1 MKILLLGAAGFTG
14 RAAAVELARRDDVG
28 ELILVDYVIRDAKR
42 LAKALSPKCRWAMAD
57 VGKAP
62 ELSRLL
68 EGIDAVANAVGPCA
82 EYEKSVLLACA
93 SSGVA
98 AASIGDG
105 TIEAVDRREVD
116 AAFRAAGAPAVVGC
130 GWMPGWTELLTAHF
144 LGPGD
149 AGLDPALPGSLVR
162 YLFFSPARFG
172 GYAFLRW
179 VVNGIAA
186 YAAAPAG
193 APAGS
198 YFSLPDG
205 SLIGVPGG
213 KTGKRMRMLV
223 RTLGTLGAVGKEFAA
238 ALLLW
243 TRGGMSEPPGTP
255 AAVAGVDSG
264 DRFARV
270 EDPQGRLG
278 AVLLAETA
286 VRLAAR
292 PRKATGLL
300 PLPELMGRK
309 EAEELA
315 ARSGGRIVAGD
326 TPSKGG
332 HS

>member
-14 RAAAVELARRDDVG
+14 RAAAVELARRNDVG

-68 EGIDAVANAVGPCA
+68 EGIDAVASAVGPCS
-82 EYEKSVLLACA
+82 EYEKAVLLACA
-93 SSGVA
+93 SGGVA

-105 TIEAVDRREVD
+105 TIVTEDRHAVD

-130 GWMPGWTELLTAHF
+130 GWMPGWTELLAAHF
-144 LGPGD
+144 LGAGD
-149 AGLDPALPGSLVR
+149 AGRDPALPGPPAR
-162 YLFFSPARFG
+162 YLFFSPSRFG

-179 VVNGIAA
+179 VANGIGADA
-186 YAAAPAG
+186 PAPAG
-193 APAGS
+193 APPGD
-198 YFSLPDG
+198 YFSLADG
-205 SLIGVPGG
+205 SRIGVPGG
-213 KTGKRMRMLV
+213 RAGKRLRTIV
-223 RTLGTLGAVGKEFAA
+223 RALGTLGAAGKEFSA

-243 TRGGMSEPPGTP
+243 TRGGMREPPGTP
-255 AAVAGVDSG
+255 AAVAGVVSDG
-264 DRFARV
+264 RFARV

-278 AVLLAETA
+278 AMLLAETA

-300 PLPELMGRK
+300 PLPELLGK
-309 EAEELA
+309 EEAGELA
-315 ARSGGRIVAGD
+315 SAAGARIVSA
-326 TPSKGG
+326 
-332 HS
+332 